1 VVLASCVEPHD
12 IVTIAVVTPDDRFR
26 YILVLGLLG
35 LMGIMVFHR
44 LKARTGEKLD
54 RKQEGLF
61 SLVGLRLLALAGMI
75 ALVAYFRNPANLAFS
90 AVPLPDWLRW
100 AGVGVGCMTL
110 CLLFWTLR
118 NLGKNLTD
126 TVVTRTHH
134 TLITTGPYRWV
145 RHPFYTCAALVALT
159 VSLISANAFFLVT
172 GGFIFLLLALR
183 TRVEEA
189 NLLGRFGDDYQKYMD
204 RTGRFFPRL

>member
-1 VVLASCVEPHD
+1 M
-12 IVTIAVVTPDDRFR
+12 TPDERFR
-26 YILVLGLLG
+26 SLLMIGLLVLLG
-35 LMGIMVFHR
+35 IGVFHR

-61 SLVGLRLLALAGMI
+61 VLVSLRLVALIGMI
-75 ALVAYFRNPANLAFS
+75 ALAAYLLNPANLGFS

-100 AGVGVGCMTL
+100 GGVGVGCVTL

-118 NLGKNLTD
+118 SLGKNLTD
-126 TVVTRTHH
+126 TVVTRRHH
-134 TLITTGPYRWV
+134 TLITRGPYRWV
-145 RHPFYTCAALVALT
+145 RHPFYVCAGLMALSVFL
-159 VSLISANAFFLVT
+159 VSANAFFFVT
-172 GGFIFLLLALR
+172 GAFILLLLTLR

-189 NLLGRFGDDYQKYMD
+189 NLLSRFGEDYRKYME